1 MAQQKES
8 TRAKA
13 AKKPSTSRK
22 RTTTTTTKKKTAP
35 QKSTKIRKEVR
46 GLFIMLIALVALLG
60 IFGIS
65 SGMFI
70 DILSGFFIYGFGLGG
85 IVPCIYVGYV
95 GWRILYADEGFR
107 ITKRG
112 VLLTVFFLFLIAL
125 IPLIRVPQGAE
136 LQTTMLADQGGVMGG
151 FIASMLRSMLG
162 DIGAMLVDIVVLLG
176 LGLLITQVSLRTG
189 LHRTKEKAEVGI
201 EAAKAVAEEAAQNV
215 KVRYEDW
222 REEQRERKRVY
233 DQEKDNSF
241 AQRIIAEEEKQ
252 TAAQVAQPQTNAQA
266 EQGHA
271 GAYVQGPQGHG
282 AHGQTVHPTQQAY
295 ANAHTQPTQV
305 DVRMQQPHSS
315 VRREPVQVD
324 ARTQE
329 AHGAAYAPH
338 VTSAGAYEGETH
350 FREIT
355 YMDDKP
361 FPDTYVDESAAVSQM
376 ADDTVYDVDDV
387 ETGFIPS
394 RRTDYDTVENT
405 GDSAYS
411 GTVPTVD
418 GEVTPVEESGQGAVE
433 SHNEAGHG
441 VAPNDT
447 AMAVPSFLEP
457 SMAQELQH
465 EGNGAVNAAQAG
477 ASGMTAPAVG
487 QMTAGAAV
495 AGNGAAAGTMA
506 AAGVAGTV
514 AGAAGAAE
522 GTSAGTGIL
531 IPSLEGTEEDT
542 AAVAVTT
549 DGAPKPRILEAPYS
563 YPPLSMLAHGT
574 MKAISPEEISRNS
587 MKLEEALQSFKVIA
601 KVVNATQGPT
611 VTRYELE
618 PEPGTKVA
626 SILKLSDDLKRS
638 LSAVDVRIEA
648 PIPGKSTVGIEV
660 PNDEPSSVN
669 LRDVLESDDFQH
681 ARGGIPVGLGKD
693 IAGKPV
699 ITDLSKMP
707 HLLIAGSTGSGK
719 SVCVNTLI
727 SSILFSRKPSEVKL
741 ILVDPKIVEL
751 SVYDGVPHLM
761 APVVT
766 DMKKAASVLRWL
778 TREMDNRYKMLSLTG
793 HRKISSYNE
802 AFPDKALPYILI
814 IIDEMADLMMT
825 EPEVEEDISRLA
837 AKARA
842 AGIHLVL
849 ATQRPSVDVI
859 TGVIKSNV
867 PSRIS
872 FAVAQAND
880 SRIILD
886 TGGAENLLGKGDM
899 LFSPIGSSKPIRIQG
914 AFISDDEVEHLVQYV
929 KKQGTAQYDERV
941 IAAGDEADEE
951 PAGVPAEDRDELL
964 ERAID
969 LVFEHKQASA
979 SYIQRR
985 LRVGFSRGA
994 RLIDTMEEMK
1004 IIGPVNGSKPREIL
1018 MTREE
1023 VYDKYGI

>member
-13 AKKPSTSRK
+13 TKKPSASRK
-22 RTTTTTTKKKTAP
+22 RTTTTTRTTKATNTTKKKTAP
-35 QKSTKIRKEVR
+35 PKSSKIRKEVR

-95 GWRILYADEGFR
+95 GWRILYADDGFR

-125 IPLIRVPQGAE
+125 IPLIRVPEGAE

-162 DIGAMLVDIVVLLG
+162 YVGALVVDIVVLLG
-176 LGLLITQVSLRTG
+176 MGLLITQVSLRTG
-189 LHRTKEKAEVGI
+189 LHRTKETAEVGL
-201 EAAKAVAEEAAQNV
+201 EAAKAVTEEAVQNV

-241 AQRIIAEEEKQ
+241 AHRILEEEAPQ
-252 TAAQVAQPQTNAQA
+252 AAAHHEVAQANDYADQA
-266 EQGHA
+266 HA
-271 GAYVQGPQGHG
+271 GA
-282 AHGQTVHPTQQAY
+282 QARSVST
-295 ANAHTQPTQV
+295 HQPTQV
-305 DVRMQQPHSS
+305 DARMQLPHSS
-315 VRREPVQVD
+315 VQRQPVQVD
-324 ARTQE
+324 ARTEQTRE
-329 AHGAAYAPH
+329 GAYAPTVH
-338 VTSAGAYEGETH
+338 SAPAYEGESPY
-350 FREIT
+350 REIT
-355 YMDDKP
+355 YTDDKP
-361 FPDTYVDESAAVSQM
+361 FPDTYVDESAAVSQV
-376 ADDTVYDVDDV
+376 ADDTVYNVDDV

-394 RRTDYDTVENT
+394 RLYT
-405 GDSAYS
+405 GDSEDHIDDSSYH
-411 GTVPTVD
+411 GTATADEHNVIGGADEPGASAQASVD
-418 GEVTPVEESGQGAVE
+418 A
-433 SHNEAGHG
+433 HDEA
-441 VAPNDT
+441 P
-447 AMAVPSFLEP
+447 MAVPAFLEP
-457 SMAQELQH
+457 GMAQEIQH
-465 EGNGAVNAAQAG
+465 GATNGVHGAATG
-477 ASGMTAPAVG
+477 AAMATGTAPAVA
-487 QMTAGAAV
+487 AGAMAGV
-495 AGNGAAAGTMA
+495 AGGATSA
-506 AAGVAGTV
+506 AAGVADDAQGV
-514 AGAAGAAE
+514 M
-522 GTSAGTGIL
+522 

-549 DGAPKPRILEAPYS
+549 DGAPKPRIIEAPYS
-563 YPPLSMLAHGT
+563 YPPLTMLAHGT
-574 MKAISPEEISRNS
+574 MKAISPEEIRRNS

-660 PNDEPSSVN
+660 PNDEPSSVY
-669 LRDVLESDDFQH
+669 LRDVLESDDFKN

-727 SSILFSRKPSEVKL
+727 SSILFSRKPSDVKL

-825 EPEVEEDISRLA
+825 EPEVEDDISRLA

-1018 MTREE
+1018 MTRED

>member
-22 RTTTTTTKKKTAP
+22 RTTTTTKTTKATKATSATKKKTAP
-35 QKSTKIRKEVR
+35 PKSSKIRKEVR

-95 GWRILYADEGFR
+95 GWRILYADDGFR
-107 ITKRG
+107 VTKRG
-112 VLLTVFFLFLIAL
+112 ALLTVFFLFLIAL
-125 IPLIRVPQGAE
+125 IPLIRVPEGAE

-162 DIGAMLVDIVVLLG
+162 YVGALVVDIVVLLG
-176 LGLLITQVSLRTG
+176 MGLLITQVSLRTG
-189 LHRTKEKAEVGI
+189 LHRTKETAEVGL
-201 EAAKAVAEEAAQNV
+201 EAAKAVTEEAVQNV
-215 KVRYEDW
+215 KVRYEGW

-241 AQRIIAEEEKQ
+241 AHRILEEEASQ
-252 TAAQVAQPQTNAQA
+252 TASHHEAAQA
-266 EQGHA
+266 NGYADQAHA
-271 GAYVQGPQGHG
+271 GVQARPVNTH
-282 AHGQTVHPTQQAY
+282 
-295 ANAHTQPTQV
+295 QPTQV
-305 DVRMQQPHSS
+305 DARMQQPHSS
-315 VRREPVQVD
+315 VQRQPVQVD
-324 ARTQE
+324 ARTEQIRE
-329 AHGAAYAPH
+329 GAYAPT
-338 VTSAGAYEGETH
+338 VQSAYEGETPY
-350 FREIT
+350 REIT
-355 YMDDKP
+355 YTDDKP
-361 FPDTYVDESAAVSQM
+361 FPDTYVDESAAVSHG
-376 ADDTVYDVDDV
+376 ADDTIYDVDDV

-394 RRTDYDTVENT
+394 RLYT
-405 GDSAYS
+405 GESEEPVNDSTYS
-411 GTVPTVD
+411 GNGIADDYTESGHSEAPEQATVD
-418 GEVTPVEESGQGAVE
+418 G
-433 SHNEAGHG
+433 HDEA
-441 VAPNDT
+441 PMT
-447 AMAVPSFLEP
+447 VPSFLEP
-457 SMAQELQH
+457 GMAQEIQH
-465 EGNGAVNAAQAG
+465 GANGEAH
-477 ASGMTAPAVG
+477 TATSSNPVSPNAVG
-487 QMTAGAAV
+487 T
-495 AGNGAAAGTMA
+495 
-506 AAGVAGTV
+506 
-514 AGAAGAAE
+514 AAGAGSGMATGTAPSVAAGAMAGIAGGATGAASGLAE
-522 GTSAGTGIL
+522 SAQGVM

-549 DGAPKPRILEAPYS
+549 DGAPKPRIIEAPYS
-563 YPPLSMLAHGT
+563 YPPLNMLAHGT
-574 MKAISPEEISRNS
+574 MKAISPEEIRRNS

-660 PNDEPSSVN
+660 PNDEPSSVY
-669 LRDVLESDDFQH
+669 LRDVLESDDFKN

-793 HRKISSYNE
+793 HRKITSYNE

-825 EPEVEEDISRLA
+825 EPEVEDDISRLA

-1018 MTREE
+1018 MTRED